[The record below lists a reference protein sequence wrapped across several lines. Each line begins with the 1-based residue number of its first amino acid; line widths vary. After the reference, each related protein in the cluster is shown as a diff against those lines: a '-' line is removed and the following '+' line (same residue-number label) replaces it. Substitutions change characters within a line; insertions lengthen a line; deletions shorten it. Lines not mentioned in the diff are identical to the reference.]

1 MLIGNTNPMM
11 KIFSYTGKGLRKTNE
26 DYIKSEILS
35 DSISLHIVA
44 DGMGGYDHG
53 EVASKT
59 ATEAIFHFLAESNI
73 QGDIPALIQ
82 QAVEFANSQILTLRN
97 QYHTKLGTTLAGVL
111 IIDSIAYAF
120 WLGDVQIQHFRDNK
134 QLFISES
141 HTLINEMKKNGPVS
155 TKEIERYKHIV
166 TKSLSGTPLESHPPI
181 VEIQLQQGDTICIST
196 DGLYNSVNPSTLIAY
211 PDIEIDTKLMQ
222 LEVTNEDNF
231 SINRIYY

>member
-1 MLIGNTNPMM
+1 M
-11 KIFSYTGKGLRKTNE
+11 KIFSYTSKGIRKANE

-44 DGMGGYDHG
+44 DGMGGYDYG

-59 ATEAIFHFLAESNI
+59 ATEAIFQFLVGSTI

-97 QYHTKLGTTLAGVL
+97 QYHTKLGTTIAGVL
-111 IIDSIAYAF
+111 IKDNIGYAF
-120 WLGDVQIQHFRDNK
+120 WFGDVQIQHFRASK

-166 TKSLSGTPLESHPPI
+166 TKSLSGTPLDSHLPVI
-181 VEIQLQQGDTICIST
+181 EIQLQQGDTVCISS
-196 DGLYNSVNPSTLIAY
+196 DGLYNSINPSTLLAY
-211 PDIEIDTKLMQ
+211 SDIELNAKLQ
-222 LEVTNEDNF
+222 IISERNSDNI
-231 SINRIYY
+231 SITSIII

>member
-1 MLIGNTNPMM
+1 M

-44 DGMGGYDHG
+44 DGMGGYEYG

-59 ATEAIFHFLAESNI
+59 ATEAIFQFLTHSTI

-82 QAVEFANSQILTLRN
+82 QAVEFANNQIHTLQN
-97 QYHTKLGTTLAGVL
+97 QYHTKLGTTIAGVL
-111 IIDSIAYAF
+111 IIDNVGYAF

-134 QLFISES
+134 QHFISEN
-141 HTLINEMKKNGPVS
+141 HTLINEMKKNGHVS

-166 TKSLSGTPLESHPPI
+166 TKSLSGTPLDSTLP
-181 VEIQLQQGDTICIST
+181 VFEIKLQQGDTICISS
-196 DGLYNSVNPSTLIAY
+196 DGLYNSINPATVLAY
-211 PDIEIDTKLMQ
+211 PDIELNAKLML
-222 LEVTNEDNF
+222 LENTNEDNL
-231 SINRIYY
+231 SITVISI